1 MWTRDNPLQQALA
14 EVATGKLDCRSA
26 FDDMTPVGPLDI
38 AALKSAFST
47 LLGEP
52 AARSPFVLSS
62 LLSLL
67 SFVDDRATSILVR
80 SELLP
85 VLQRLVDEAL
95 AGPSA
100 DAADLT
106 LLAGVLSRFCT
117 DDAFPYIVKLVRACP
132 DERRWATVFR
142 GFRARHPYTERL
154 LGELGREL
162 PSGFAAVAFL
172 DLANALARAGKLA
185 RHPFDSE
192 PGCALLRAFLAER
205 DAERISYGHS
215 AAAALPYLSHPV
227 GSELLEQALAHPTAN
242 VRIEAAWAASKLGK
256 AIGLVQLRAWCLD
269 VCHSRR
275 AQAYLRELDHDDAI
289 PPECRAQPFQA
300 RATMCEWLAHP
311 AELGRPAKS
320 VEVTGTWEVLWPPT
334 GDRRRLWVLH
344 YVYETTGDAGAS
356 QEEAGQGL
364 VGSVTF
370 SLLRTDTASLPPL
383 HVLALHCC
391 WELERRGQLKG
402 ESSVE
407 AGLDLLLASNP
418 KLAGELAN

>member
-1 MWTRDNPLQQALA
+1 MWTRDSPLQQALA
-14 EVATGKLDCRSA
+14 DVALGKLDCRSA
-26 FDDMTPVGPLDI
+26 FDAMTPAGPLDI

-52 AARSPFVLSS
+52 APPSPFVLSS

-67 SFVDDRATSILVR
+67 SFVDDRPTSTLVR
-80 SELLP
+80 NDLLP
-85 VLQRLVDEAL
+85 LLQRLVDEAL
-95 AGPSA
+95 AEPSV

-117 DDAFPYIVKLVRACP
+117 DEAFPYIVKLVRACP
-132 DERRWATVFR
+132 GERRWATIFR
-142 GFRARHPYTERL
+142 GFSARHPYTERL

-172 DLANALARAGKLA
+172 ELANTRARAGKLA

-205 DAERISYGHS
+205 DAQRVSYGHS

-227 GSELLEQALAHPTAN
+227 GGELLEQALAHPEPN
-242 VRIEAAWAASKLGK
+242 VRIEAAWAATKLGK
-256 AIGLVQLRAWCLD
+256 AIGLQQLRAWCLD
-269 VCHSRR
+269 INYSRR

-289 PPECRAQPFQA
+289 PPECRAQAFQA
-300 RATMCEWLAHP
+300 RAAMCEWLAHP
-311 AELGRPAKS
+311 AELGRPARS
-320 VEVTGTWEVLWPPT
+320 VDVTGTWEVLWPPT
-334 GDRRRLWVLH
+334 GDRRRLWVLR
-344 YVYETTGDAGAS
+344 YVCETTSDAEAT
-356 QEEAGQGL
+356 QEQAGQGL

-370 SLLRTDTASLPPL
+370 ALFGTDTATLPPL

-391 WELERRGQLKG
+391 WELEQGGQSKG
-402 ESSVE
+402 ERSVE
-407 AGLDLLLASNP
+407 AGLALLLARNP
-418 KLAGELAN
+418 ELAGDLPN